1 VQIVEWLTFAIT
13 MMKMEIMKAKQRPV
27 EPEGLLI
34 VFLKKKLPALKAC
47 IAQKR
52 FLKPGKSETNHKAAA

>member
-1 VQIVEWLTFAIT
+1 
-13 MMKMEIMKAKQRPV
+13 MMKMDIMKAKQRPV